1 MSESNSKD
9 QKVENNLEENVE
21 TFVILVKRFIPLL
34 VVLLLVLF
42 LWLFFKYGC
51 ENNKSLSPMKQRV
64 STEDSSRSHIDIDSV
79 PTDSTTIEN

>member
-34 VVLLLVLF
+34 VVLLLVVF

-51 ENNKSLSPMKQRV
+51 ENNKSLSPMNRV
-64 STEDSSRSHIDIDSV
+64 VNSD
-79 PTDSTTIEN
+79 DSTTTTKDSAISDTNTIFN